1 MSPESLT
8 TFDRRGA
15 RAEGSQPAP
24 LLVLACCHRLQKS
37 QQQKTKNKTK
47 NYLHKFLYKTEIVA
61 LAACGLVAFEA

>member
-47 NYLHKFLYKTEIVA
+47 NYLHKFLYKTFVATEITP
-61 LAACGLVAFEA
+61 